1 MKVTIDIWENKIH
14 FFMEL
19 LKSLDFIKSEPEL
32 EEGLSETHKAILS
45 ERMNKSTN
53 DPSRLVALDDAFEVN

>member
-1 MKVTIDIWENKIH
+1 
-14 FFMEL
+14 MEL

-45 ERMNKSTN
+45 ERDEQINQR
-53 DPSRLVALDDAFEVN
+53 P